1 VVLRIALGGF
11 FLYASLDKIAHPAA
25 FAKVVYQWQVTG
37 PVASNLVAVILPWVE
52 ALAGV
57 LLIAGL
63 WRREA
68 AVVIAALLV
77 VFLLAAGSV
86 LARGI
91 DVENCGCTSVSAHAP
106 AEKSFF
112 HGVGTFL
119 ILRNLA
125 MLGGA
130 LVLAFVEPKATPSAL
145 AS

>member
-1 VVLRIALGGF
+1 M
-11 FLYASLDKIAHPAA
+11 
-25 FAKVVYQWQVTG
+25 G

-57 LLIAGL
+57 MLIAGL
-63 WRREA
+63 WRRETA
-68 AVVIAALLV
+68 IVIAAMLV

-91 DVENCGCTSVSAHAP
+91 DVENCGCTSVTATAP
-106 AEKSFF
+106 TEKSFF

-119 ILRNLA
+119 ILRNLV

-130 LVLAFVEPKATPSAL
+130 LVLAFVEPKASRPA
-145 AS
+145 AAPAV

>member
-1 VVLRIALGGF
+1 
-11 FLYASLDKIAHPAA
+11 
-25 FAKVVYQWQVTG
+25 
-37 PVASNLVAVILPWVE
+37 
-52 ALAGV
+52 
-57 LLIAGL
+57 
-63 WRREA
+63 
-68 AVVIAALLV
+68 
-77 VFLLAAGSV
+77 V